1 MSKSAATTDSRCRFP
16 GGAIRAVLTAM
27 ALLPCAALAAD
38 SVPGLRSSDQV
49 DLRRLGKVSEDERS
63 VLRMEWR
70 AGMAGVEETRSVQ
83 DILDKLRRL
92 ESGIG
97 DVSQLVRNMPAAPA
111 AAATAPVATVA
122 PVATTAPAA
131 GEAPGTDDYDIRL
144 MVANAAALALLA
156 LWWFRRRSP
165 SAQPGTALPPTP
177 PQQAPPAA
185 AEPQTAAAP
194 LAMQPVT
201 ATVTA
206 PPLAPPPPA
215 PPAWPEPVAV
225 VAAPRP
231 SEAPPEAAAPAPT
244 PPEPEP
250 GAPFEADKTMVF
262 DFSLEEADPETVARE
277 NARLGALRPPSPP
290 EPPPAGRAAQT
301 TEVEPTLQLAEI
313 MLSMGLEEGAAQTL
327 IEYTEANP
335 RHAIYHWLKLLGIY
349 RSRGLQ
355 KEFAATAEKLRRYF
369 NIQAAEWGKPL
380 AGGAQ
385 TLENFTRI
393 AEHVQKIWTQPEECI
408 GYLRRLLEDNRD
420 GARAGFPQSVAE
432 EILFLVEVQK
442 MLAGP
447 GQPAT

>member
-70 AGMAGVEETRSVQ
+70 AGMAGVEEIRSVQ
-83 DILDKLRRL
+83 DILDKLQRL
-92 ESGIG
+92 ETGIG
-97 DVSQLVRNMPAAPA
+97 DVSQQVRNMPATPA
-111 AAATAPVATVA
+111 AAATAPVAT
-122 PVATTAPAA
+122 TDPAA

-144 MVANAAALALLA
+144 MVANTAALALLA

-165 SAQPGTALPPTP
+165 VAQPGTSLPPPP

-185 AEPQTAAAP
+185 AKLQTAAAP
-194 LAMQPVT
+194 LVMQPAT

-206 PPLAPPPPA
+206 PTLAPPPPEPA
-215 PPAWPEPVAV
+215 AWPAPVAV

-231 SEAPPEAAAPAPT
+231 SEAPPEAAALAPM

-250 GAPFEADKTMVF
+250 GAPFDADKTMVF

-277 NARLGALRPPSPP
+277 NARLEALPPPSPP
-290 EPPPAGRAAQT
+290 EPPPAARAAQT
-301 TEVEPTLQLAEI
+301 SEVEPTLQLAEI

-380 AGGAQ
+380 ADGAQ

-393 AEHVQKIWTQPEECI
+393 TEHVQKIWTQPEECI

-442 MLAGP
+442 MLTGP
-447 GQPAT
+447 GQPSA